1 MDCFYRSAIGL
12 QYVFMSCVHAFLWC
26 LQMLICLAFA
36 RIGAYKLSCRFWRKG
51 WMHHALYGRYGLNYV
66 NVMRPILIDTDYPEL
81 EIESDMDRDRETIQ
95 DAVFNYINYPHAH
108 LITT

>member
-1 MDCFYRSAIGL
+1 MDCYKAAIGL

-26 LQMLICLAFA
+26 LQMLICLMFA
-36 RIGAYKLSCRFWRKG
+36 RVGAYRLSCRFWRKG
-51 WMHHALYGRYGLNYV
+51 WMHHALYGRYGLKY
-66 NVMRPILIDTDYPEL
+66 ILMTEPLLVDIVDYS
-81 EIESDMDRDRETIQ
+81 EIESDIARDRETIR